1 MGYPT
6 DGVDNQG
13 WKLYI
18 TSLVMIIAAGL
29 FVIARCLA
37 RFTIHKLGS
46 DDIAIVASLV
56 RHLALLLRCL
66 TEVVGIIHSSLDI
79 HTIGNP

>member
-1 MGYPT
+1 MVGRGMGYPI

-29 FVIARCLA
+29 FVVARCIARFA
-37 RFTIHKLGS
+37 IHKLGS

-56 RHLALLLRCL
+56 RLFGP
-66 TEVVGIIHSSLDI
+66 VVAPFD
-79 HTIGNP
+79 

>member
-1 MGYPT
+1 MVDRGMGYPA

-18 TSLVMIIAAGL
+18 TSLVMIISAGL
-29 FVIARCLA
+29 FVVARCFA
-37 RFTIHKLGS
+37 RFSIHKLGS

-56 RHLALLLRCL
+56 RSLTLLLR
-66 TEVVGIIHSSLDI
+66 S
-79 HTIGNP
+79 